1 MVMKKFEAFTRVMLV
16 IIAAMALI
24 AVALQV
30 VNDNTN
36 TLETAYEIITFSVAL
51 IAVILAVLQGLDNA
65 RTSRELH
72 KIAREM
78 KISIDE
84 IHHIDRDNDK
94 ILREVKEIDRE
105 NIDLRDLMTK
115 SSKKN

>member
-1 MVMKKFEAFTRVMLV
+1 MKKFEVFTRATLV
-16 IIAAMALI
+16 LIATMALV
-24 AVALQV
+24 AVILQV
-30 VNDNTN
+30 INENTN

-51 IAVILAVLQGLDNA
+51 VAVILAVLQGLDNA

-72 KIAREM
+72 KIAHEM

-94 ILREVKEIDRE
+94 ILREVREIDRE
-105 NIDLRDLMTK
+105 NDDLRELITK
-115 SSKKN
+115 PNKKN